1 MADAFAQYRA
11 AARIADYPSDPSDV
25 TNAALATLVGANVI
39 ADAIAAQTAAVQAN
53 TAAVADLAQQIYED
67 GMYDADE
74 EVDEDWDV
82 DQPLDER
89 LRGLGDA

>member
-1 MADAFAQYRA
+1 MADAISRCK
-11 AARIADYPSDPSDV
+11 AARQANGHTQVLSVDDISRLTS
-25 TNAALATLVGANVI
+25 ANVI

-67 GMYDADE
+67 GMYDGDDE
-74 EVDEDWDV
+74 ETEEDWDI

>member
-1 MADAFAQYRA
+1 MADAIAQYK
-11 AARIADYPSDPSDV
+11 AARSLNVRHGNADIDHHI
-25 TNAALATLVGANVI
+25 LGGLVSANTI

-53 TAAVADLAQQIYED
+53 TAAVAELAQQIYED
-67 GMYDADE
+67 GMYDDDE
-74 EVDEDWDV
+74 EVEEDWDV

>member
-1 MADAFAQYRA
+1 MADAIAQYQA
-11 AARIADYPSDPSDV
+11 ANKFNGITSE
-25 TNAALATLVGANVI
+25 ALATLVGSNVI

-67 GMYDADE
+67 GMYDGDDE